1 MLCSDG
7 SFVSAHGSLTPAEVE
22 LTQRQFLEFDVDGDQ
37 SISRRDFGEAM
48 GRNDPQWREPQR
60 QAKLDAMYAAVDRD
74 GDGRV
79 SFVDFAAMRVR
90 KKRGVATPR
99 GVPQASPQG
108 LPHPSPPAPA
118 LPAKHAPPAQTVL
131 RVHLSGC
138 SHGLGLT
145 LDASNVI
152 TQLTTGGAAANPNPN
167 PNPNSNP
174 NPNPNANP
182 NPNTNPTPGDSLR
195 PGPRERCLQPN
206 S

>member
-74 GDGRV
+74 GHGRV

-118 LPAKHAPPAQTVL
+118 LPAKHAPPAPTVL
-131 RVHLSGC
+131 RVHLTGC

-182 NPNTNPTPGDSLR
+182 NPNSKVPSHMLR
-195 PGPRERCLQPN
+195 LKVMMRAYL
-206 S
+206 